1 MPKRQQ
7 RQSAATCVNL
17 DSRNLSRLRNFA
29 QQSAQYHRLV
39 SMIKV
44 EKVRALEAEQ
54 DQKLQNTLVKIFCQ
68 R

>member
-1 MPKRQQ
+1 
-7 RQSAATCVNL
+7 
-17 DSRNLSRLRNFA
+17 
-29 QQSAQYHRLV
+29 
-39 SMIKV
+39 MIEV